1 MVTSEWTNL
10 NSKII
15 VEDTKKKYFKKY
27 FSSVKFLCPG
37 GRCITNPGN
46 DYSILDLINFR
57 IATDRQLNYGG
68 SWSAIGSWRSHK
80 EMLSQYNLEQLESFR
95 NIRNDYKNIKFRV
108 EEPNITL
115 YAVNEQE
122 LYDIVLKDL
131 SNWTDRIAVVTRP
144 VNDQAREFL
153 ENDNI
158 LIKVDR
164 GYNYKIVLK
173 EGNISNKVALYNY
186 LCSLGDNIKV
196 SKTVWASLAS
206 TRPWVWGAWFYVN
219 DPDLVTMLNIIEP
232 GVVANIHKLELI
244 PE

>member
-1 MVTSEWTNL
+1 M
-10 NSKII
+10 
-15 VEDTKKKYFKKY
+15 
-27 FSSVKFLCPG
+27 
-37 GRCITNPGN
+37 NPGN
-46 DYSILDLINFR
+46 DYSILELINFR
-57 IATDRQLNYGG
+57 IATDRHLNYGG
-68 SWSAIGSWRSHK
+68 SWRAVGSWRSHK
-80 EMLSQYNLEQLESFR
+80 EMLSMYDLEQLEKFR
-95 NIRNDYKNIKFRV
+95 FIRNNYKDIKFRV

-115 YAVNEQE
+115 YAEDEQE
-122 LYDIVLKDL
+122 LYNIVSKDL
-131 SNWTDRIAVVTRP
+131 SSWVDRIVMVTRP
-144 VNDQAREFL
+144 ANEQAREFL

-164 GYNYKIVLK
+164 GYNYKVVLK

-186 LCSLGDNIKV
+186 LYSLGDNIKV